1 MMEGKTFGDFADPGT
16 ESVYTGTTDE
26 KGFPEYA
33 VQGGLKDVSQDAEFK
48 KLGFAEDIKYLYPV
62 KLNHI
67 GAEDSV
73 KVEGTKTITKVG
85 ESEWLLGVKD
95 NSTTFKISVNDK
107 PLMKLTFANTKLNGG
122 E

>member
-16 ESVYTGTTDE
+16 ESVYTGTEDE
-26 KGFPEYA
+26 SFPVYE
-33 VQGGLKDVSQDAEFK
+33 VKGGLKNVSQDAEFK
-48 KLGFAEDIKYLYPV
+48 KLGFAEDINYLYPV

-73 KVEGTKTITKVG
+73 EVVGTHTTTKVG
-85 ESEWLLGVKD
+85 ESDWLLGVKD
-95 NSTTFKISVNDK
+95 KNTTFKISVNSK
-107 PLMKLTFANTKLNGG
+107 PLMKLTFTNTNLG

>member
-1 MMEGKTFGDFADPGT
+1 MEGKTFGDFADAGT
-16 ESVYTGTTDE
+16 ESVYAGTTDE
-26 KGFPEYA
+26 GFPVYE
-33 VQGGLKDVSQDAEFK
+33 VKGGLKDVSQDAEFK

-73 KVEGTKTITKVG
+73 KCEGQLVKTAIG
-85 ESEWLLGVKD
+85 ESDWLLGVKD
-95 NSTTFKISVNDK
+95 KNTTIKFSVNDK
-107 PLMKLTFANTKLNGG
+107 PLMKLTFTNTTLGG

>member
-16 ESVYTGTTDE
+16 ESVYTGTEDE
-26 KGFPEYA
+26 LFPVYE
-33 VQGGLKDVSQDAEFK
+33 VKGGLKNVSQDAEFK
-48 KLGFAEDIKYLYPV
+48 KLGFADDIKYLYPV

-67 GAEDSV
+67 GESDTV
-73 KVEGTKTITKVG
+73 KVEGTKTTTKVG